1 MLAWTLD
8 ATAMT
13 RILHQ
18 YFSTKSKLTFGKEQ
32 TNMNVGDNIIQRLGS
47 KINDSVILREIANE
61 VRDRA
66 MHERMEQT
74 ERQMETLTSILH
86 ELRNE

>member
-1 MLAWTLD
+1 
-8 ATAMT
+8 MT

-61 VRDRA
+61 ARDRA

-74 ERQMETLTSILH
+74 EQTKRQMETLTSILH

>member
-1 MLAWTLD
+1 
-8 ATAMT
+8 MT

>member
-47 KINDSVILREIANE
+47 KINDFVILREIANE
-61 VRDRA
+61 AMDRA

>member
-1 MLAWTLD
+1 
-8 ATAMT
+8 MT

-47 KINDSVILREIANE
+47 KINDFVILREIANE
-61 VRDRA
+61 AMDRA

>member
-61 VRDRA
+61 ARDRA

>member
-1 MLAWTLD
+1 
-8 ATAMT
+8 MT

-66 MHERMEQT
+66 MHERMEQM

>member
-1 MLAWTLD
+1 
-8 ATAMT
+8 MT

-61 VRDRA
+61 ARDRA